1 MKSQNGFTLIELMIA
16 VVVIGILSAVAVP
29 SYMDY
34 VKRGNAQ
41 EAPSNLLAM
50 KTQAEQY
57 YGDHPGTGYLDV
69 SSACTTTYTPGTC
82 FPCKPSASAD
92 VNTKYNFTYSCDT
105 PTRTKDTFTITA
117 TGNSGTNIAGWTYT
131 IDQAGTRASSGIGG
145 ASSTSC
151 WITKSGGTC

>member
-1 MKSQNGFTLIELMIA
+1 MKSQTGFTLIELMIA

-57 YGDHPGTGYLDV
+57 YGDHPSTGY
-69 SSACTTTYTPGTC
+69 TG
-82 FPCKPSASAD
+82 FPCSTTGD
-92 VNTKYNFTYSCDT
+92 NFTYSCSI
-105 PTRTKDTFTITA
+105 PTRDTFTFTA
-117 TGNSGTNIAGWTYT
+117 TGKTGSNVVNWIYT
-131 IDQAGTRASSGIGG
+131 IDQNGTRTSSGIGS